1 MPSTYS
7 SHSPSIL
14 LISETHGDLL
24 ETQFARYARGV
35 HEAGG
40 QMARRGVV
48 AHWDRFLQGAE

>member
-24 ETQFARYARGV
+24 ETQFARYAREYDV
-35 HEAGG
+35 RVADSLKSAYL
-40 QMARRGVV
+40 QARERS
-48 AHWDRFLQGAE
+48 RL